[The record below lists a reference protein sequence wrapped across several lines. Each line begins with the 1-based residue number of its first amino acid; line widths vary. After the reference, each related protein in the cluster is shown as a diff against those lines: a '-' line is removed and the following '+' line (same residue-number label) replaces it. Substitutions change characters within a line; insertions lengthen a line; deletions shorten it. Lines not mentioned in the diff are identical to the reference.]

1 MYDNDDNQPTGGS
14 ELSTAIPSTSEPRMS
29 SLEIAKITEKQHR
42 NVLRDIEKT
51 LTEVGIDLPKFESIF
66 LDSYKREQ
74 PCYLLPRREC
84 DLIMTGYSAKYRLAI
99 IDRWIELEGL
109 LAERKTVELK
119 KEDTLTLPEWFNE
132 LGLSM
137 VTDTD
142 VCQVLSDRIEIAM
155 EYLRFTPKSVTGF
168 QTVPRGV
175 LKMVEGMMNFVLAK
189 TPAPSPEWETDHF
202 LARFFS
208 NAAKR
213 PHHKKYLRVVRGTVS
228 ETGKINAFKS
238 IIGDTGKVVVLI
250 AYRELYDEY
259 MAEWRETAPIARSNI
274 QAELKQEDAWI
285 KLKDKPGTHRHRLRQ
300 KNGVRDILRAF
311 WALDYEKLN
320 PALKAVFRPIYER
333 EHEEQAA
340 IHAIHS
346 KP

>member
-1 MYDNDDNQPTGGS
+1 MYDNDDNDDNDDNQPTGGS

-84 DLIMTGYSAKYRLAI
+84 DLIMTG
-99 IDRWIELEGL
+99 
-109 LAERKTVELK
+109 
-119 KEDTLTLPEWFNE
+119 
-132 LGLSM
+132 
-137 VTDTD
+137 
-142 VCQVLSDRIEIAM
+142 
-155 EYLRFTPKSVTGF
+155 
-168 QTVPRGV
+168 
-175 LKMVEGMMNFVLAK
+175 
-189 TPAPSPEWETDHF
+189 
-202 LARFFS
+202 
-208 NAAKR
+208 
-213 PHHKKYLRVVRGTVS
+213 
-228 ETGKINAFKS
+228 
-238 IIGDTGKVVVLI
+238 
-250 AYRELYDEY
+250 
-259 MAEWRETAPIARSNI
+259 
-274 QAELKQEDAWI
+274 EDAWI